1 MKLFRN
7 ILLLLL
13 AGVCFQLHSQ
23 PRLVING
30 STPAFDNE
38 THTYLLSVDEQ
49 YQDTPLSASVSLS
62 DSDAGQ
68 QLFIEGEAV
77 TGTYTFGKVGED
89 QKYAI
94 EVVSASESTTY
105 TLQFTFLPVL
115 TIRGGELSNEY
126 TEAQVDWQEDG
137 TLSEGLLAKV
147 KWRGGS
153 TNIEGKHKRNYKL
166 SFVDAE
172 GQKQNHSFGPLR
184 NDNSWVL
191 DAGQA
196 DMFRVRNLVMA
207 QLWQD
212 FAHAPYYIDQ
222 EPKALSAT
230 RGVMVELFLNDQ
242 YRGIY
247 NLCEP
252 IDRKQM
258 KLKKF
263 DADGTIH
270 GGLWRASAFG
280 DATFF
285 NVPAEYDNTLPKNN
299 VWEVKYPEVE
309 DLCPTDYSTLRN
321 AILFVVTSS
330 DEEFRA
336 SVADYFDLPVLVD
349 YYLFANVGNL
359 FDICGKNILWAVY
372 DKQVDKKLTPA
383 MWDLDCCMGQNF
395 TDDPLRPDYVAYNTE
410 LLFVNNVFHR
420 LMTLNVNRFN
430 EAVLSRYHEL
440 RPTVFSVA
448 SLQQRFV
455 NAYEAMRRSGALQRE
470 ERRWSGDSDIA
481 GLDLNFSE
489 ELDYI
494 KQWIAQ
500 RMAFLDQSFATLAI
514 EELRPDPAAIRC
526 YDLLGRPARSGKGL
540 LLHRGRKTLVR

>member
-13 AGVCFQLHSQ
+13 AGVCFQLQSQ

-30 STPAFDNE
+30 ITPAFDNE

-49 YQDTPLSASVSLS
+49 YQDTPLSVSVSLS
-62 DSDAGQ
+62 DSEAGQ

-77 TGTYTFGKVGED
+77 SGTYTFGKVGED

-115 TIRGGELSNEY
+115 TIRGGELGNEY

-166 SFVDAE
+166 SFIDAE

-196 DMFRVRNLVMA
+196 DMFRVRNLIMA

-212 FAHAPYYIDQ
+212 FARRPYYVEQ

-270 GGLWRASAFG
+270 GGLWRATAFG

-285 NVPAEYDNTLPKNN
+285 NVPAEYDNTLPQNN

-309 DLCPTDYSTLRN
+309 DLCPTDYSTLHN

-330 DEEFRA
+330 DDEFRA

-410 LLFVNNVFHR
+410 LLFVNNIFHR

-430 EAVLSRYHEL
+430 DAVLTRYHEL

-455 NAYEAMRRSGALQRE
+455 DAYEAMRRSGALQRE
-470 ERRWSGDSDIA
+470 EHRWSGDSDIA

-500 RMAFLDQSFATLAI
+500 RMEFLDQSFATLAI
-514 EELRPDPAAIRC
+514 EELRPDPAADRC
-526 YDLLGRPARSGKGL
+526 YDLLGRPARPGKGL

>member
-13 AGVCFQLHSQ
+13 AGVCFQLQSQ

-30 STPAFDNE
+30 ITPAFDNE
-38 THTYLLSVDEQ
+38 THTYLFSVDEQ
-49 YQDTPLSASVSLS
+49 YQDTPLSVSVSLS
-62 DSDAGQ
+62 DSEAGQ

-94 EVVSASESTTY
+94 EVVSASESTSY

-115 TIRGGELSNEY
+115 TIRGWELSNEY
-126 TEAQVDWQEDG
+126 TTVQVDWQEDG

-166 SFVDAE
+166 SFIDAE

-222 EPKALSAT
+222 QPKALSAT
-230 RGVMVELFLNDQ
+230 RGVLVELFLNDQ

-330 DEEFRA
+330 DEEFCA

-410 LLFVNNVFHR
+410 LLFVNNIFHR

-430 EAVLSRYHEL
+430 DAVLSRYHEL
-440 RPTVFSVA
+440 RPTDFSVA

-455 NAYEAMRRSGALQRE
+455 DAYEAMRRSGALQRE

-481 GLDLNFSE
+481 GLNLNFAT

-500 RMAFLDQSFATLAI
+500 RMEFLDQSFATSAI
-514 EELRPDPAAIRC
+514 EELRPDSAADCC

>member
-30 STPAFDNE
+30 ITPAFDNE

-49 YQDTPLSASVSLS
+49 YQDTPLSVSVSLS
-62 DSDAGQ
+62 DSEAGQ
-68 QLFIEGEAV
+68 QVFIEGESV

-115 TIRGGELSNEY
+115 TIRGGELGNEY

-147 KWRGGS
+147 KWRGGT

-166 SFVDAE
+166 SFIDAE

-212 FAHAPYYIDQ
+212 FAHAPYYVEQ

-330 DEEFRA
+330 DDEFRA

-383 MWDLDCCMGQNF
+383 MWDLDCCMGQSF

-430 EAVLSRYHEL
+430 NTVLSRYHEL

-455 NAYEAMRRSGALQRE
+455 DAYESMRRSGALQRE

-481 GLDLNFSE
+481 GLNLNFAV
-489 ELDYI
+489 ELEYI

-500 RMAFLDQSFATLAI
+500 RMEFLDQSFATLAI
-514 EELRPDPAAIRC
+514 EDLRPDPAADHC
-526 YDLLGRPARSGKGL
+526 YDLLGRPVRPGKGL
-540 LLHRGRKTLVR
+540 LLYRGRKTLVR

>member
-13 AGVCFQLHSQ
+13 AGVCFQLQSQ

-30 STPAFDNE
+30 ITPAFDNE

-49 YQDTPLSASVSLS
+49 YQDTPLSVSVSLS
-62 DSDAGQ
+62 DSEAGQ
-68 QLFIEGEAV
+68 QLFIEGVAV
-77 TGTYTFGKVGED
+77 TETYTFTKVGED

-94 EVVSASESTTY
+94 EVVSASGSTTY
-105 TLQFTFLPVL
+105 TLQFTFLPIL

-212 FAHAPYYIDQ
+212 FAHRPYYVEQ

-230 RGVMVELFLNDQ
+230 RGVMVELFLNEQ

-410 LLFVNNVFHR
+410 LLFVNNIFHR
-420 LMTLNVNRFN
+420 LMTLNVNHFN
-430 EAVLSRYHEL
+430 DTVLTRYHDL

-455 NAYEAMRRSGALQRE
+455 DAYEAMRRSGALQRE

-481 GLDLNFSE
+481 GLNLNFAT

-500 RMAFLDQSFATLAI
+500 RMEFLDQSFATLAI
-514 EELRPDPAAIRC
+514 EELRSDSAATRC
-526 YDLLGRPARSGKGL
+526 YDLLGRPVRSGKGL